1 MKHVVVDLEMNPV
14 DREFREVRKRLR
26 DEVIEIGAVK
36 LGEDYVQES
45 TFRCYVKPEY
55 GPIKKHITRSS
66 RAFARSWTGS
76 ARKRRR
82 FIRGACRTSSS

>member
-36 LGEDYVQES
+36 LGEDYV
-45 TFRCYVKPEY
+45 
-55 GPIKKHITRSS
+55 
-66 RAFARSWTGS
+66 
-76 ARKRRR
+76 
-82 FIRGACRTSSS
+82 